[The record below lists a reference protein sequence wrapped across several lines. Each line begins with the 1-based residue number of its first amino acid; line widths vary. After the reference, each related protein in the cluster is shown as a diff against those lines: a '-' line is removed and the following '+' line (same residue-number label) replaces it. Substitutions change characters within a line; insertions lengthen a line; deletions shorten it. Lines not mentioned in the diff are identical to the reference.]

1 MGAMCSRALT
11 FEARAKVNLCL
22 AISYP
27 PHDGYHD
34 ARSVFQ
40 ELDLHDVLRMH
51 VSEDIAEDALR
62 TGMGT
67 RVALTCEVDDLDS
80 RDNLVFRAVD
90 AAEQACGCPWSRQVP
105 RSSSTSRS
113 ASPAGGGLGGGSSD
127 AAAALK
133 AYAQLTGIDALD
145 DRIVAVA
152 RELGADVAFFLHGQ
166 AALMGGRGDMFERA
180 LPPLQAPIVLMGSSD
195 GLSTATVYRAFDGRP
210 VPAPDADAL
219 ARAMDDAPDDFA
231 CLAALCA
238 NNLGPAACAADPR
251 IQRRID
257 TALMH
262 PTYSTRSFPEAGRRA
277 SPSAPTSP
285 VHSVSRAISLPCATG
300 FAYVTFRRSLLENR
314 GTLH

>member
-1 MGAMCSRALT
+1 
-11 FEARAKVNLCL
+11 
-22 AISYP
+22 
-27 PHDGYHD
+27 
-34 ARSVFQ
+34 
-40 ELDLHDVLRMH
+40 
-51 VSEDIAEDALR
+51 
-62 TGMGT
+62 MGT
-67 RVALTCEVDDLDS
+67 RIALTCEVDDLDS

-90 AAEQACGCPWSRQVP
+90 AAEQACGCPVVAAG
-105 RSSSTSRS
+105 T
-113 ASPAGGGLGGGSSD
+113 ALVIDIEKHIPAGGGLGGGSSD

-133 AYAQLTGIDALD
+133 AYAQLTEIDALD

-180 LPPLQAPIVLMGSSD
+180 LPPLQAPIVLMGSAD

-231 CLAALCA
+231 CLASLCA

-257 TALMH
+257 TALVH
-262 PTYSTRSFPEAGRRA
+262 PDVLNAIVSGSGSTSFAICADESGAQRFARDI
-277 SPSAPTSP
+277 APVCDWVRVCRVP
-285 VHSVSRAISLPCATG
+285 PFIA
-300 FAYVTFRRSLLENR
+300 
-314 GTLH
+314 

>member
-1 MGAMCSRALT
+1 MSVVAAGAAL
-11 FEARAKVNLCL
+11 V
-22 AISYP
+22 I
-27 PHDGYHD
+27 
-34 ARSVFQ
+34 
-40 ELDLHDVLRMH
+40 
-51 VSEDIAEDALR
+51 DIEKHI
-62 TGMGT
+62 
-67 RVALTCEVDDLDS
+67 
-80 RDNLVFRAVD
+80 
-90 AAEQACGCPWSRQVP
+90 
-105 RSSSTSRS
+105 
-113 ASPAGGGLGGGSSD
+113 PAGGGLGGGSSD

-231 CLAALCA
+231 CLASLCA

-262 PTYSTRSFPEAGRRA
+262 PDVLNAIVSGSGSTSFAICVDESGAQRFARDI
-277 SPSAPTSP
+277 APVCDWVRVCHVP
-285 VHSVSRAISLPCATG
+285 PFIA
-300 FAYVTFRRSLLENR
+300 
-314 GTLH
+314 

>member
-67 RVALTCEVDDLDS
+67 HVALTCEVDDLDP

-90 AAEQACGCPWSRQVP
+90 AAEQACGCPVV
-105 RSSSTSRS
+105 
-113 ASPAGGGLGGGSSD
+113 AAGAALVIDIEKHIPAGGGLGGGSSD

-195 GLSTATVYRAFDGRP
+195 GLSTTTVYRAFDGRP

-231 CLAALCA
+231 CLASLCA

-262 PTYSTRSFPEAGRRA
+262 PDVLNAIVSGSGSTSFAICADESGAQRFARDI
-277 SPSAPTSP
+277 APVCDWVRVCHVP
-285 VHSVSRAISLPCATG
+285 PFIA
-300 FAYVTFRRSLLENR
+300 
-314 GTLH
+314 